1 MPGPTPCSRTNA
13 RVDGNLVPA
22 ARPEIQERSSLSN
35 FELLLSDMNT
45 HSSAT
50 RNSAPPLPGKT
61 QQRRTVRQSSKLRNV
76 LYEIR
81 GPVADRA
88 AELERDGADVLKL
101 NIGNPQPFGFTA
113 PSSITER
120 MAAQLPV
127 SHGYSD
133 SHGLPEAVDAVID
146 RYASVGGFPELSRQD
161 VFLGNGVSELI
172 TMTCQA
178 LVDDGDEVLIP
189 SPDYPLWTAM
199 VTLAGGRAVHYRCDE
214 QDAWNPDLADMEDR
228 ITERTTAIVVINPNN
243 PTGAVYPPHIL
254 RGIADLARRYSLT
267 LLVDEIYD
275 VITYNDV
282 APGADTHLAA
292 VAPDVLTLSY
302 SGLSKSSRLA
312 GYRAGWMVVSG
323 PKEHAADF
331 LHGLNLMASTRL
343 CPNVPGQQAVIA
355 ALRDGDGTG
364 ADLSIGGLTSP
375 GGRLLQQRDVVTN
388 ALNSMDGVSCV
399 TPRGALYSFPRL
411 DPAVLP
417 VHDDEK
423 LVMDLLEREHILLV
437 HGTGFNWPEPDHLRI
452 VFLPQ
457 IDVLNTAME
466 RLGNFL
472 ASYRP

>member
-1 MPGPTPCSRTNA
+1 
-13 RVDGNLVPA
+13 
-22 ARPEIQERSSLSN
+22 
-35 FELLLSDMNT
+35 MN
-45 HSSAT
+45 HNSSAT
-50 RNSAPPLPGKT
+50 ISSAPPLPNDSDQT
-61 QQRRTVRQSSKLRNV
+61 QRRRTVRQSSKLRNV

-88 AELERDGADVLKL
+88 AALEREGVDVLKL
-101 NIGNPQPFGFTA
+101 NIGNPQPFGFEPPT
-113 PSSITER
+113 SITER
-120 MAAQLPV
+120 MSATLPV

-133 SHGLPEAVDAVID
+133 SHGLSEAVDAVIG
-146 RYASVGGFPELSRQD
+146 RYADVDGFPELRRED

-199 VTLAGGRAVHYRCDE
+199 VTLAGGRAVHYCCDE
-214 QDAWNPDLADMEDR
+214 KDAWNPDLADMESR

-254 RGIADLARRYSLT
+254 RGIADIARRHSLT

-275 VITYNDV
+275 VITYD
-282 APGADTHLAA
+282 DTEHTHLAT

-312 GYRAGWMVVSG
+312 GYRAGWMVVTG
-323 PKEHAADF
+323 PKEHAEDF

-343 CPNVPGQQAVIA
+343 CPNVPGQQAVVA
-355 ALRDGDGTG
+355 ALGGRGDGGDLVKDVSIAGLTG
-364 ADLSIGGLTSP
+364 A
-375 GGRLLQQRDVVTN
+375 GGRLLRQRDVVAD
-388 ALNSMDGVSCV
+388 ALNSMDGVNCV
-399 TPRGALYSFPRL
+399 APRGALYAFPRL
-411 DPAVLP
+411 DRDVLN

-437 HGTGFNWPEPDHLRI
+437 HGTGFNWPDPDHLRI
-452 VFLPQ
+452 VFLPEVG
-457 IDVLNTAME
+457 VLTTAME

-472 ASYRP
+472 ASYRQ